1 MPPAKLAAS
10 TALLGGLLWIAHA
23 LLGGGSDPVPGTL
36 HFLGLAALLVAA
48 AVFGSTLVKNDAVAM
63 RLTVGLAS
71 GLLALSLIEAFRPAD
86 SPWYDG
92 AWGVVAAVIGGL
104 ALLRG
109 RGNISGRPSAGAHAR

>member
-36 HFLGLAALLVAA
+36 HFLGLAALILAA
-48 AVFGSTLVKNDAVAM
+48 GVFGSTLGRSDAVAM
-63 RLTVGLAS
+63 RLT
-71 GLLALSLIEAFRPAD
+71 
-86 SPWYDG
+86 
-92 AWGVVAAVIGGL
+92 GGL

-109 RGNISGRPSAGAHAR
+109 RGHTRGRPAAGAHAR